1 VPGLLGAVDGGQGA
15 RADGTF
21 EILRA
26 AMRRSPRV
34 RFESAIDRDGRW
46 AIGRTHLRSTARDA
60 QRHDV
65 EVLVDGDVAVDVVRA
80 AYASDGA
87 AFPGGLTGPFA
98 IARVDRIRGRILI
111 ASDPFASHPVYWVCQ
126 SGRLR
131 FASELRA
138 LLRCPGVDRT
148 LDARAMSDLLHCG
161 FVFGD
166 RTLAE
171 GISLVPPGS
180 VLTFDWNDG
189 THALSRY
196 HEIPALFEPAGLGY
210 DEYVGQVCDAF
221 GNAVQRALGAST
233 RPGLSLSGGLDSRA
247 VLSAVNGHRDVLTTY
262 TVGVEKCAD
271 DVIARQLASVAGT
284 THRFERLDATTT
296 ESPAFLS
303 GLERMVGLTDGM
315 YLTHGLTELTAL
327 ALIEHDQPDVLL
339 RGHGGELA
347 KASLAWPFHADGT
360 VAALAN
366 REAIVD
372 HLAARLSF
380 VRGTTTLQDLLTPEW
395 LERTCG
401 GIRTSIAES
410 LAGITLEPAD
420 TCTYLYLTQHHRRA
434 TIPSLELFRGETDV
448 RVPFVDHDFLRV
460 LFRGRPE
467 WRRDT
472 ALHRAI
478 IARFRPE
485 LLRVRNSNTGVA
497 AGAGPLREALFDK
510 INTLLRR
517 LGVPGYRHYHAF
529 KEWMQQTFLPA
540 ASHVLLD
547 PVTMQR
553 GIFREDTVRRLLD
566 ETSRGVADHAYLLQ
580 GLLILELWQRDNS

>member
-1 VPGLLGAVDGGQGA
+1 MPGLLGAIDCGRDPRVEE
-15 RADGTF
+15 TF
-21 EILRA
+21 DTLRG
-26 AMRRSPRV
+26 AMRRSARL
-34 RFESAIDRDGRW
+34 RFESAIDSEGRW
-46 AIGRTHLRSTARDA
+46 AIGRTHLRGAPRDA
-60 QRHDV
+60 TLRDV
-65 EVLVDGDVAVDVVRA
+65 EVLVDGDLAADVVRA
-80 AYASDGA
+80 AYASDGV
-87 AFPGGLTGPFA
+87 AFPAGLKGAFA
-98 IARVDRIRGRILI
+98 IALIDRIRGRALLV
-111 ASDPFASHPVYWVCQ
+111 SDPFASHPVYWVCH
-126 SGRLR
+126 SGRLW

-148 LDARAMSDLLHCG
+148 LDARAVSDLLHCG

-171 GISLVPPGS
+171 GVSLLPPGS
-180 VLTFDWNDG
+180 VLTFDWNKG
-189 THALSRY
+189 THTVSRY
-196 HEIPALFEPAGLGY
+196 HEIPALFEPGRLGY
-210 DEYVGQVCDAF
+210 DDYVGQVCETF
-221 GNAVQRALGAST
+221 GTAVQRALGSST

-271 DVIARQLASVAGT
+271 DVIARQLASVVGT
-284 THRFERLDATTT
+284 AHRFEPLDTTTT
-296 ESPAFLS
+296 ESSAFLS
-303 GLERMVGLTDGM
+303 GLQRMVELTDGM

-327 ALIEHDQPDVLL
+327 ALIESEQPDVLL

-347 KASLAWPFHADGT
+347 KASLAWPFHADGI
-360 VAALAN
+360 VAALGS
-366 REAIVD
+366 REAVID

-380 VRGTTTLQDLLTPEW
+380 VRGNATLQDLLTPEW
-395 LERTCG
+395 LERTSG
-401 GIRTSIAES
+401 GVRTSIAES
-410 LAGITLEPAD
+410 LAGIALCPAD

-434 TIPSLELFRGETDV
+434 TIPSLELFRNATDV
-448 RVPFVDHDFLRV
+448 RVPFVDDDFLRV
-460 LFRGRPE
+460 LFAGRPE

-472 ALHRAI
+472 TLHRAI

-540 ASHVLLD
+540 ATHVLLD
-547 PVTMQR
+547 PVTLDR
-553 GIFREDTVRRLLD
+553 RIFREDTVRRLLD
-566 ETSRGVADHAYLLQ
+566 DTSRGVADHAYLLQ